1 VNNFQLVVLELL
13 SDLLVNLSAGFLGAA
28 LVIPITSNKIGKI
41 RLTLLLTNI
50 LIACLLFASAVIISH
65 D

>member
-1 VNNFQLVVLELL
+1 MNNLSIVLSRLF
-13 SDLLVNLSAGFLGAA
+13 SDLLINLSAGFLGAA

-50 LIACLLFASAVIISH
+50 LIACLLFASAVIINY